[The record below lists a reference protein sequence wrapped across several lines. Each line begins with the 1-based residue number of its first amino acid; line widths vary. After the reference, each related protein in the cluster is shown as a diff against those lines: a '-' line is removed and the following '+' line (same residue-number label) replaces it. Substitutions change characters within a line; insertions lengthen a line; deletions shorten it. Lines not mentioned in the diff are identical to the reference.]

1 MKQTQRKNDI
11 RESGQRSKKSFAGNR
26 DGSMD
31 TGKSL
36 DRSLRSRVYTSL
48 LLALLALVAVS
59 AATVAWFSIADRARV
74 RTMSLEIVADVDLRM
89 DLDPH
94 QTIDQY
100 VKTLS
105 FESIAKR
112 IQSEKGFSMEETP
125 LQPVTTDDAV
135 TFTYENGSVVDDKSG
150 AYLEVTLHFMAEKD
164 MVVHLTSANSS
175 ESSTDGT
182 AVLSET
188 AGLPEAM
195 RISFAADNQTWIY
208 DPGMGNESSTQ
219 GSMKT
224 FGLPGA
230 DRMTLTDD
238 NAMFSLKQGEDK
250 AVIMHIWLEG
260 TAPTCTDELRAS
272 QYAIRLRFTGD
283 SGEGQEAAKTDD
295 AAGRLRAPAPL

>member
-11 RESGQRSKKSFAGNR
+11 RESVQSSKKSFAGNR
-26 DGSMD
+26 DCMD
-31 TGKSL
+31 TGKSP

-48 LLALLALVAVS
+48 LLALLALVAVT

-150 AYLEVTLHFMAEKD
+150 AYLEVTLHG
-164 MVVHLTSANSS
+164 H
-175 ESSTDGT
+175 G
-182 AVLSET
+182 
-188 AGLPEAM
+188 
-195 RISFAADNQTWIY
+195 
-208 DPGMGNESSTQ
+208 
-219 GSMKT
+219 
-224 FGLPGA
+224 GA
-230 DRMTLTDD
+230 SDQRE
-238 NAMFSLKQGEDK
+238 Q
-250 AVIMHIWLEG
+250 
-260 TAPTCTDELRAS
+260 
-272 QYAIRLRFTGD
+272 Q
-283 SGEGQEAAKTDD
+283 
-295 AAGRLRAPAPL
+295 